1 MKHLLERIGGFVPSL
16 VALTLPLVSL
26 PIASDSYILPR
37 ASIVIAGACLGIGL
51 ALLISAGPSLGA
63 WRLPLLAAAGA
74 AMLAFVFSISWPLSL
89 IGSFTRYESLP
100 MRLGYVA
107 LAASAVWLLRTR
119 LQQELVG
126 ATFVVGT
133 SIVAFKAWLQW
144 FNHAPFRPDGD
155 LGNANLLA
163 ALIVMAIPIAID
175 LGRRFLRS
183 VRTEVLECL
192 LTGPAEVMYAR
203 VDHQANGAEPFTREL
218 SIPAVRVAVKPQL

>member
-1 MKHLLERIGGFVPSL
+1 MICWMMIRSFCFFLSKRQNLLGPLGESFKRIQGPFPPGLLSTTPRWGQHLLNASSVPGGTSAPNITSNSATGFQLRGGAVRPLLERIGGFVPSL

-74 AMLAFVFSISWPLSL
+74 AVLAFVFSISWPLSL

-100 MRLGYVA
+100 MRLSYLG

-119 LQQELVG
+119 LQQ
-126 ATFVVGT
+126 
-133 SIVAFKAWLQW
+133 
-144 FNHAPFRPDGD
+144 D
-155 LGNANLLA
+155 
-163 ALIVMAIPIAID
+163 
-175 LGRRFLRS
+175 
-183 VRTEVLECL
+183 
-192 LTGPAEVMYAR
+192 
-203 VDHQANGAEPFTREL
+203 
-218 SIPAVRVAVKPQL
+218 